1 MKFFHSLKF
10 RLMLTLLCVSLI
22 PMMSLALFQV
32 HQFDSVVTKIL
43 TGIAMIIVIFISIFM
58 ANFVAAP
65 IKMAAEYLDV
75 LAKAD
80 FTREIPDKFLQ
91 RKDEI
96 GALAKSVD
104 IMSKSIRALVQD
116 VIHEVASVKENITI
130 SSQNLMEL
138 SSQVEEVS
146 ATTEELSA
154 GMEETAASAEEMSAT
169 SVEIE
174 NAVES
179 VAIKAQDGSQI
190 VEEISKRAQALKE
203 NAIASQKTAQNIRY
217 NIDKDIRL
225 AIEQSN
231 AVQKINV
238 LTESILE
245 ITDQTN
251 LLALNAAIEAARAG
265 EAGKGFAVVAEEIR
279 KLAENSKNTVNEI
292 QDVTKLVVTSV
303 ERLAESSERALTF
316 IDTEVIHDYKEMVST
331 GEQYYMDSKSIK
343 DLVTDFNETAE
354 ELLASIQ
361 NMTRVIGEVTM
372 ENGEGAQSTQH
383 IAERASDVMEKAT
396 ILIDLMTATE
406 QSSEKLTQAV
416 SKFRI

>member
-43 TGIAMIIVIFISIFM
+43 TGIAMISVIFISIFM